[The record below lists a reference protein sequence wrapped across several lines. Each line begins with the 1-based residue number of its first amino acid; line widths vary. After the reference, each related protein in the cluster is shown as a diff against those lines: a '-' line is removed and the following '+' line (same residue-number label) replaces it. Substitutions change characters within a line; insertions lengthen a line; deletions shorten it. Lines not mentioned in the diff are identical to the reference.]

1 MIPQRVTESNTYT
14 AFLDV
19 IDKTPDRAFK
29 TTLYSFSSVLSLVPC
44 VLFFTTQMDNKKQ
57 FTIIGAGIAGLT
69 TAIALRQ
76 IGLQVTIF
84 EAAPVIKPLGAG
96 LALAANAV
104 KAFQKLGIAEPIIEA
119 GRLLD
124 AFVIQDQQGRTIT
137 RTNSKVI
144 GRKYGT
150 DNFTIH
156 RAALHRELLKQAV
169 EIPLIMGKRA
179 IQVEQ
184 QATNVLVTFDDG
196 TAHTTDYLIV
206 SDGIHSPVRKQLL
219 PDSAPR
225 YSGYT
230 CWRAVINS
238 TGLNLSEATETWGS
252 NGRVGLVPL
261 ANNQLYWFACLN
273 APANDARMRQ
283 FTTSDLL
290 TLFSNYHAPI
300 PEVLARTRNEDLL
313 WNDIIDLKPL
323 SHYAF
328 NNIVLLGDA
337 AHATTPN
344 MGQGAC
350 QAIED
355 AVVLADEL
363 KTGGSVPDAFKRFEQ
378 RRLKRTHYIIN
389 NSRRIGQLAQVQ
401 NPALIWLRNELFRL
415 LQPSVNEQQFKTLY
429 TVDF

>member
-1 MIPQRVTESNTYT
+1 
-14 AFLDV
+14 
-19 IDKTPDRAFK
+19 
-29 TTLYSFSSVLSLVPC
+29 
-44 VLFFTTQMDNKKQ
+44 MDPRKQ

-76 IGLQVTIF
+76 LGLQFTLF

-104 KAFQKLGIAEPIIEA
+104 KAFQKLGIADSIIQA

-124 AFVIQDQQGRTIT
+124 AFVIKDQQGRTIT
-137 RTNSKVI
+137 RTDSKAI
-144 GRKYGT
+144 SRKYGT

-156 RAALHRELLKQAV
+156 RAALHQELLKHAKD
-169 EIPLIMGKRA
+169 IPLMTGKRA
-179 IQVEQ
+179 IQVDQ
-184 QATNVLVTFDDG
+184 TALGITLTFDDG
-196 TAHTTDYLIV
+196 TTYQTDYLIV
-206 SDGIHSPVRKQLL
+206 SDGIHSLIRQQLL
-219 PDSAPR
+219 PGSTPR
-225 YSGYT
+225 YAGYT
-230 CWRAVINS
+230 CWRAVIDS
-238 TGLNLSEATETWGS
+238 TGLALSEATETWGEQ
-252 NGRVGLVPL
+252 GRFGLVPL
-261 ANNQLYWFACLN
+261 TNNQLYWFACMN

-283 FTTSDLL
+283 FTTNDLL
-290 TLFSNYHAPI
+290 NVFGNYHAPI
-300 PEVLARTRNEDLL
+300 PEVLARTNDRNML

-328 NNIVLLGDA
+328 DNIVLLGDA

-363 KTGGSVPDAFKRFEQ
+363 RKGGSVPDAFKRFEQ
-378 RRLKRTHYIIN
+378 RRLKRTHYIVN
-389 NSRRIGQLAQVQ
+389 NSRRIGQIAQVQ
-401 NPALIWLRNELFRL
+401 SPMLTWLRNGLFRL
-415 LQPSVNEQQFKTLY
+415 LPPSVNEQQFKTLY